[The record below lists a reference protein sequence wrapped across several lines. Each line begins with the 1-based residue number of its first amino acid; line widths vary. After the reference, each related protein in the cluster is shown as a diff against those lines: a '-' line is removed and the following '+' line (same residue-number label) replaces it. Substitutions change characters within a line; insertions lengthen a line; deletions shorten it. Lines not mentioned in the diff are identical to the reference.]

1 MAHAY
6 QQRRAYVYA
15 SVLGDK
21 YAFDRACALL
31 TIVGIRA
38 SKLRRICHH
47 PTSVGLRLLSR
58 EPLQSRV
65 VNAVRRYFRTPPLP
79 RVAEDEKRRD
89 RDGRLQRDPGVRP
102 AINGALDW
110 LCAAH
115 DRSKTA
121 DGGVARDYS
130 LIKGWASSYPETTGY
145 IIPTFVAHARENDGR
160 RLKMR
165 ARRMLDWL
173 AAIQLPTGAFYGG
186 KIDSTP
192 RKPVT
197 FNTGQILIGLA
208 CGERVFGGYR
218 TALELAADWL
228 VATQDPDGCWRK
240 YPTPFATP
248 GEKTYETHVAW
259 GLLEADRVH
268 PDRGYGDAA
277 MRNIRWACGKQRSNG
292 WLADCCLTDP
302 SQPLTH
308 TLGYALRGLIEGYR
322 FSGDRSVAA
331 VAHRTADAL
340 LAKLRDDGFIAGR
353 LRADWSEAVPWA
365 CLTGV
370 VQIAHCWL
378 MLYED
383 TGNARYL
390 EAGRRANSF
399 VRRTVRLDDAP
410 EGMRGGVKGSLP
422 VDGGYG
428 PFEYP
433 NWAAKFLIDSLTLE
447 ERLATRAKQPS

>member
-1 MAHAY
+1 M
-6 QQRRAYVYA
+6 
-15 SVLGDK
+15 
-21 YAFDRACALL
+21 
-31 TIVGIRA
+31 
-38 SKLRRICHH
+38 
-47 PTSVGLRLLSR
+47 
-58 EPLQSRV
+58 PLKSLKGRV
-65 VNAVRRYFRTPPLP
+65 AGAVRRYMHNHSLPP
-79 RVAEDEKRRD
+79 AAKDEARRD
-89 RDGRLQRDPGVRP
+89 RQGAPQYDPGLRP
-102 AINGALDW
+102 AIDGALDW

-145 IIPTFVAHARENDGR
+145 IIPTFIAHARENDTR
-160 RLKMR
+160 QLRMR

-173 AAIQLPTGAFYGG
+173 AEIQLPTGAFLGG

-192 RKPVT
+192 KMPVT

-208 CGERVFGGYR
+208 YGEREFGSYG
-218 TALELAADWL
+218 APLERAADWL
-228 VATQDPDGCWRK
+228 VATQDADGCWRK
-240 YPTPFATP
+240 YPTPFAAQ

-259 GLLEADRVH
+259 GLLEADRVR
-268 PDRGYGDAA
+268 PNRGYADAA
-277 MRNIRWACGKQRSNG
+277 LKNVRWAMTKQRSNG

-308 TLGYALRGLIEGYR
+308 TLGYALRGLLEAYR
-322 FSGDRSVAA
+322 FSGDQSIATVA
-331 VAHRTADAL
+331 RGTADAL
-340 LAKLRDDGFIAGR
+340 LAKQRDDGFLAGR
-353 LRADWSEAVPWA
+353 LRADWSDAVRWG
-365 CLTGV
+365 CLTGI

-378 MLYED
+378 MLHED

-390 EAGRRANSF
+390 EAGRRANAF
-399 VRRTVRLDDAP
+399 VRRTIQLGDAP
-410 EGMRGGVKGSLP
+410 EGMRGGVKGSFP

-447 ERLATRAKQPS
+447 EKLASR